1 MLLCYI
7 AIFMIDAV
15 HILLLMR
22 FCTNCIGKHRVNKK
36 IVGIIFA
43 AFFIVS
49 CYLRLM
55 PVSKNF
61 LLQIQFC
68 LYLKFYSYLLWY
80 FFFKERLLYVLLLPC
95 YCLSYI
101 GD

>member
-1 MLLCYI
+1 
-7 AIFMIDAV
+7 MIDAV

-55 PVSKNF
+55 PVSK
-61 LLQIQFC
+61 
-68 LYLKFYSYLLWY
+68 KFSAANTITSLDKGTQP
-80 FFFKERLLYVLLLPC
+80 FVVC
-95 YCLSYI
+95 D
-101 GD
+101 G

>member
-1 MLLCYI
+1 
-7 AIFMIDAV
+7 MIDAV

-49 CYLRLM
+49 CYLRL
-55 PVSKNF
+55 VI
-61 LLQIQFC
+61 LRQ
-68 LYLKFYSYLLWY
+68 
-80 FFFKERLLYVLLLPC
+80 
-95 YCLSYI
+95 
-101 GD
+101 